1 MTWFWPQGLAVPVHA
16 GRKGHVHAFY
26 WQGRWHPVRALV
38 RRWRVDTG
46 WWRHRVWR
54 EYWLLITRTGL
65 LAVIYQ
71 DLQTGRWYLLR
82 VYD

>member
-1 MTWFWPQGLAVPVHA
+1 MTWFWPHGLPVAVHTA
-16 GRKGHVHAFY
+16 GKRQLHAFY
-26 WQGRWHPVRALV
+26 WQGRWHPVDVLV

-46 WWRHRVWR
+46 WWHRRVWR

-65 LAVIYQ
+65 LAVLYR